1 LAEVTV
7 TGAGYRPEGRLERDG
22 VPLEEGSD
30 LRRQTEL
37 VLSGVVGD
45 ATLQERDG
53 RWTIEGDPVEAAF
66 LVAQAKVGT
75 PHRRTQTL
83 VTKGDPNVVLD
94 HCAFLRIGDRLEPL
108 DDSMRATIRGDVERL
123 TSDAL
128 HPVAVAYPSPDVAPA
143 LDEGGNRQALTREL
157 AYAGMVGITDPPRP
171 EAAAAIADARRAGV
185 RVVMITGDHPRAAA
199 QIARELGIEDK
210 ESAVSGPELATLDD
224 EQLRE
229 TVRQHS
235 QYTQV
240 DPVDKLRIVD
250 ALQAEHEIVAVTGE
264 GINDAPAL
272 TSADIGIAMGRTGTE
287 VAREAADMI
296 LADDNFA
303 TIVGAI
309 REGRG
314 IFSNIKKSLR
324 YLLSSNM
331 GEIFTV
337 FFGVVLAGVIGLTQ
351 GHTVVLPLLATQILW
366 INLLTDGA
374 PALAMGVDPQT
385 EEVMSRPPRS
395 ISDRVI
401 DGRMWNNI
409 VVMGAAVAAATLI
422 TIHLYVPG
430 GPMPSSL
437 ETARTAGFTVLVMTQ
452 LFNAINAR
460 SETRTAFYGFFAN
473 GWLWAAIAVSALL
486 QVAVVQSPFL
496 NTAFTTTPLS
506 LSQWLMCI
514 ALSSTVLWV
523 SEFRKLILRYLDA
536 RKSRP

>member
-1 LAEVTV
+1 
-7 TGAGYRPEGRLERDG
+7 
-22 VPLEEGSD
+22 
-30 LRRQTEL
+30 
-37 VLSGVVGD
+37 
-45 ATLQERDG
+45 
-53 RWTIEGDPVEAAF
+53 
-66 LVAQAKVGT
+66 
-75 PHRRTQTL
+75 
-83 VTKGDPNVVLD
+83 
-94 HCAFLRIGDRLEPL
+94 
-108 DDSMRATIRGDVERL
+108 
-123 TSDAL
+123 
-128 HPVAVAYPSPDVAPA
+128 
-143 LDEGGNRQALTREL
+143 
-157 AYAGMVGITDPPRP
+157 
-171 EAAAAIADARRAGV
+171 
-185 RVVMITGDHPRAAA
+185 
-199 QIARELGIEDK
+199 
-210 ESAVSGPELATLDD
+210 
-224 EQLRE
+224 
-229 TVRQHS
+229 
-235 QYTQV
+235 
-240 DPVDKLRIVD
+240 
-250 ALQAEHEIVAVTGE
+250 
-264 GINDAPAL
+264 
-272 TSADIGIAMGRTGTE
+272 
-287 VAREAADMI
+287 MI

-409 VVMGAAVAAATLI
+409 VVMGAAVAAATLFA
-422 TIHLYVPG
+422 IHLYVPG

-437 ETARTAGFTVLVMTQ
+437 ETARTAGFTVLVITQ

-486 QVAVVQSPFL
+486 QVAVVQLPFL

-523 SEFRKLILRYLDA
+523 GELRKLILRQRDA